1 MTDIVKLNIGGS
13 IFQTSKSTLTK
24 FDGFFRTMFEIGI
37 PIIKDDSG
45 AIFIDRDSKHFRLI
59 LNFMRDGDLD
69 LQKYLEDVTEIQKE
83 AEFYLLDG
91 LVELC
96 KKRQTAEDELKTKKQ
111 DLKYSNIHDHGL
123 PEGFINYPVNVDL
136 LELQEK
142 YGARFETYINRKPF
156 SDQVD
161 YSVCRWCGF

>member
-1 MTDIVKLNIGGS
+1 MTDIVKLNVGGS
-13 IFQTSKSTLTK
+13 IFQTTKSTLTK
-24 FDGFFRTMFEIGI
+24 FDGFFRTMFETGI
-37 PIIKDDSG
+37 PITKDESG

-59 LNFMRDGDLD
+59 LNFMRDGDVD

-111 DLKYSNIHDHGL
+111 DLEYPNIHEIVL
-123 PEGFINYPVNVDL
+123 PRNFLLDPMNLDL
-136 LELQEK
+136 LEFQEK
-142 YGARFETYINRKPF
+142 YGSQFEIYIK
-156 SDQVD
+156 
-161 YSVCRWCGF
+161 Y